1 MSVSWRNPR
10 RRRSLDKK
18 SGSPDHQSEM
28 EANDDK
34 TERSPPQVT
43 THSQATEQTDLMSLC
58 VWESNPSNYPR
69 IILIWSWQ
77 IGIYILI
84 FIPSRRP
91 QAIFKPIVLKMFPF
105 LSEIACNGF
114 WPLLVEIC
122 NAFHVVCGEV
132 QFSRGCW
139 WRGGIFKRLLVDFL
153 NVGGGEGATAVS
165 SLGKGGS
172 PGLGSSGT
180 TS

>member
-1 MSVSWRNPR
+1 MLFMLFV
-10 RRRSLDKK
+10 
-18 SGSPDHQSEM
+18 
-28 EANDDK
+28 
-34 TERSPPQVT
+34 ER
-43 THSQATEQTDLMSLC
+43 
-58 VWESNPSNYPR
+58 
-69 IILIWSWQ
+69 
-77 IGIYILI
+77 
-84 FIPSRRP
+84 
-91 QAIFKPIVLKMFPF
+91 
-105 LSEIACNGF
+105 CN
-114 WPLLVEIC
+114 
-122 NAFHVVCGEV
+122 VVCGEV